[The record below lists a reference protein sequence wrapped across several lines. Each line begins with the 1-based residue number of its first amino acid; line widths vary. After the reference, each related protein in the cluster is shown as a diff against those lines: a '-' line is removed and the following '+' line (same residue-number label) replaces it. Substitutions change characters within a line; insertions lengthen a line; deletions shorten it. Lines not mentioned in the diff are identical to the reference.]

1 MLVSTSWF
9 CSGPSKLTPLFS
21 RSQDCHQACCEEAP
35 CLRTQV
41 PRKSTHGGLSSDSEG
56 RASKVHK
63 QCGTCR
69 PSGTPRRRVRKAGRR
84 QRSKGCR
91 VAWEER
97 SQWGRISG
105 AAHLIQTMTVL
116 PSDTAAHLLPSIVS
130 VVPIFACAA
139 SVASQLIPT
148 PNSTLVSASHPW
160 YMGGQRNLQ

>member
-41 PRKSTHGGLSSDSEG
+41 PRGSTHGGLSSDSEG

-91 VAWEER
+91 VAWEGR

-105 AAHLIQTMTVL
+105 AAHLIQTMTV
-116 PSDTAAHLLPSIVS
+116 
-130 VVPIFACAA
+130 
-139 SVASQLIPT
+139 
-148 PNSTLVSASHPW
+148 STLRHRCTSPAFHCFSRPHLCLCCFCGLPADPYPQLHSRLCVSPLV
-160 YMGGQRNLQ
+160 YG